1 MIPVTIMAPC
11 KKCNAMIS
19 ASNVQDIKNHNC
31 SSKGKKVLCTV
42 DGCNK
47 KFFTQVTLRYH
58 MKHYHKLDQSSSSKQ
73 TSEEVAKTDDVT
85 QINTLWVI

>member
-1 MIPVTIMAPC
+1 
-11 KKCNAMIS
+11 MIS
-19 ASNVQDIKNHNC
+19 ASNVQDIQNHSC

-42 DGCNK
+42 DGCDK

-85 QINTLWVI
+85 QINTLWVISTEIENS